1 LKHWH
6 FTPTLDCTRAHGD
19 DDLFLQVASV
29 RRPSS
34 KLVKPSPRVILVVE
48 DTISAATPQRY
59 GALMALVF
67 SYQSNALVEGRHA
80 LEVYNM
86 TTTKVRN
93 HSLATTIMVL
103 ALCLSLSLSGIL
115 VHTPLVKAANANAWK
130 QLPMYDGGVSIL
142 AVDPVHSSTLYA
154 TTAGGLFRSKDSGAT
169 WTAINGKFST
179 RPSALGITS
188 DFSNMSCFAINP
200 KSPSTMFAGTSEG
213 LFRTVDGGTTWTA
226 CGTLPA
232 QTTQPEV
239 ISIAIDPVTPT
250 TLYVSAS
257 GHGVFRSVNNG
268 GSWKD
273 INSELTRNQLC
284 WEIAVDP
291 KTPTTVYT
299 ATQSYVCRSIDS
311 GTTWTTRGK
320 RFTMNEVSGFAI
332 NRLTPTTLYVIGYVN
347 RSTKHVILRSVDG
360 GATWK
365 ELSLLIDLTANVQLV
380 IGSKT
385 SSTLYVRTANSI
397 SVSTNRGDT
406 WKTISAGLANRT
418 VNSIAVDPKLSTTL
432 YAGTRSG
439 LFRSINSGASWTKVN
454 FPVVLTGGKRVGE
467 MIFDPKTPTTLY
479 QSCVNGVLYSH
490 DSAMT
495 WHTASATST
504 IGSVNC
510 IAIDPKTPTVLY
522 ACTAKEVFRSNDSGS
537 TWTKKTTFKTGYE
550 ILRIIVDP
558 VTPATLYVYVNGV
571 DIPGG
576 VYRSKDSGNHWTAI
590 NNGLDD
596 IYRFQSL
603 TINPVIHTTLY
614 LSSDSYFY
622 HSIDSG
628 DHWTLMPIKTVPDQM
643 DSIVALAINPANPSI
658 MYAACTDTYYHRLL
672 CRILRSTDGGSTWTI
687 ALNAGNALLG
697 RDLYDIVLDPATPTT
712 IYAAGDTGV
721 IRSTDSGNQWADM
734 GLHQWVTSLVVNP
747 GTATLYACTLRGVF
761 SYSMSSSHTLTTVA
775 SPSAGGSVVRSPD
788 AVSYTAGT
796 AATLTVTP
804 ATSYSFTGWSGDLS
818 GPKNPE
824 TITMDTDKTVTA
836 SFIMNTGNIMKLTLG
851 SKMISVDGKQVPI
864 DASPDIFS
872 SRTFIPIRIITEVF
886 GGSIAW
892 DAAQQKVTVVR
903 NGTTLNLWIGK
914 NAAEIDGKSVGIDT
928 NPAVVP
934 VISYGRTL
942 LPLRFVAESLA
953 LDVQWDGTAHT
964 ITITAKS

>member
-1 LKHWH
+1 M
-6 FTPTLDCTRAHGD
+6 
-19 DDLFLQVASV
+19 
-29 RRPSS
+29 
-34 KLVKPSPRVILVVE
+34 IL
-48 DTISAATPQRY
+48 I
-59 GALMALVF
+59 
-67 SYQSNALVEGRHA
+67 
-80 LEVYNM
+80 
-86 TTTKVRN
+86 
-93 HSLATTIMVL
+93 
-103 ALCLSLSLSGIL
+103 LCLTLSLSSVL
-115 VHTPLVKAANANAWK
+115 VHTAVVKAADANAWK

-169 WTAINGKFST
+169 WAAINGKFST
-179 RPSALGITS
+179 TPSALGITS

-257 GHGVFRSVNNG
+257 RHGVFRSVNNG

-299 ATQSYVCRSIDS
+299 ATQSYVCRSMDS
-311 GTTWTTRGK
+311 GTTWTTRGE
-320 RFTMNEVSGFAI
+320 RFALNEVSGFAI
-332 NRLTPTTLYVIGYVN
+332 DRQTPTTLYVIGYVN
-347 RSTKHVILRSVDG
+347 RSTRHVILRSVDG

-365 ELSLLIDLTANVQLV
+365 ELSLLLDLTANVQLV

-385 SSTLYVRTANSI
+385 SSTLYARLSNSI
-397 SVSTNRGDT
+397 SVSTNKGDA

-418 VNSIAVDPKLSTTL
+418 VNSLAVDPKLSATL
-432 YAGTRSG
+432 YAGTSSG
-439 LFRSINSGASWTKVN
+439 LFRSTNSGATWTKVN
-454 FPVVLTGGKRVGE
+454 FPVAFTGGKSVGE
-467 MIFDPKTPTTLY
+467 MIVDPKTPATMY
-479 QSCVNGVLYSH
+479 QNCVNGVLYSH
-490 DSAMT
+490 DSGMT
-495 WHTASATST
+495 WHTASSTST
-504 IGSVNC
+504 IGSVHR
-510 IAIDPKTPTVLY
+510 IAIDPKSPTILY
-522 ACTAKEVFRSNDSGS
+522 ACTAKEVFRSNNSGS

-550 ILRIIVDP
+550 IKCIIVDP
-558 VTPATLYVYVNGV
+558 VTPATLYVYVIGV

-576 VYRSKDSGNHWTAI
+576 VYRSKDSGDHWTAI

-596 IYRFQSL
+596 EYQFQFL

-614 LSSDSYFY
+614 LSGNSYFY

-628 DHWTLMPIKTVPDQM
+628 DHWTLMPIKTVPNQM
-643 DSIVALAINPANPSI
+643 DSIVALAINPADPSI
-658 MYAACTDTYYHRLL
+658 MYTACTDTYYHRLL

-697 RDLYDIVLDPATPTT
+697 RNLYDIVLDPATPTT

-721 IRSTDSGNQWADM
+721 IRSTDSGDHWTETGLNQR
-734 GLHQWVTSLVVNP
+734 VTSLVVNP
-747 GTATLYACTLRGVF
+747 GTATLYACTWHGVF
-761 SYSMSSSHTLTTVA
+761 SYNMSSSRLLTTVT

-796 AATLTVTP
+796 TVTLTATP
-804 ATSYSFTGWSGDLS
+804 ATGYSFTGWSGDLS
-818 GPKNPE
+818 GTKNSE
-824 TITMDTDKTVTA
+824 TITMDTDKTLTA
-836 SFIMNTGNIMKLTLG
+836 SFVMSARSIMKLTIG

-864 DASPDIFS
+864 DASPDLLG
-872 SRTFIPIRIITEVF
+872 SRTFIPIRIVTEVF

-892 DAAQQKVTVVR
+892 DAAEQKVTIVR

-914 NAAEIDGKSVGIDT
+914 NAAEIDGKSVSIDT

-942 LPLRFVAESLA
+942 LPLRFVSESLG
-953 LDVQWDGTAHT
+953 LDIQWDATAHT
-964 ITITAKS
+964 ITITQKS